1 MPHSP
6 SKQRGR
12 TAPGM
17 GAAGGATR
25 TDGVVTGVDAKRS
38 ARRDAQHPSSH
49 GSRTR
54 SSRGGSTPHSVPVS
68 VGSAGMPGVESA
80 STRPD
85 GRGLEN
91 AAILSARGFSPP
103 PNHPRDAIG
112 RRGPSGVDGCSGRL
126 SCSPTGQSGPRA
138 IARQVEGV
146 ELVVSGC
153 RRTSNPSPRK
163 PFLGDRGS

>member
-1 MPHSP
+1 M
-6 SKQRGR
+6 
-12 TAPGM
+12 APRVDVGEQLRHGESLIAVVAPLHPDGSARIERPLMAPLARRRSM
-17 GAAGGATR
+17 GAAQLQAWVLPAAATR

-80 STRPD
+80 SIRPD

-91 AAILSARGFSPP
+91 AAILSALGDSRPLRTIPATRSG
-103 PNHPRDAIG
+103 
-112 RRGPSGVDGCSGRL
+112 GVDL
-126 SCSPTGQSGPRA
+126 RA
-138 IARQVEGV
+138 SMDALAG
-146 ELVVSGC
+146 
-153 RRTSNPSPRK
+153 
-163 PFLGDRGS
+163 